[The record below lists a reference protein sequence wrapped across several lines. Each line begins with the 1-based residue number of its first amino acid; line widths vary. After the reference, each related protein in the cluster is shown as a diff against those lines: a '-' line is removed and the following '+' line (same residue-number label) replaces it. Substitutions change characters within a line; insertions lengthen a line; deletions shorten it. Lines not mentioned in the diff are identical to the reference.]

1 MAFSGTL
8 SWEKDDTDFFLN
20 EKKKA
25 PRVRGAF
32 AFGAK
37 RDYR

>member
-8 SWEKDDTDFFLN
+8 SWEKDDTDFFVN

-25 PRVRGAF
+25 PQFAAPF
-32 AFGAK
+32 AFGAN
-37 RDYR
+37 RNQR